1 MNTSD
6 RQIMETDRNREL
18 GLIPAMV
25 MAIIAALSGAGVS
38 FAPLYERIWGGMMLH
53 PNCPTIGRMTYY
65 LSGQATGDYGA
76 CVTSPLWFLAVT
88 ALSVVAIICLTVA
101 GVQGFA
107 RHRLRTVICVFLAAV
122 AVAFILVL
130 SANTKIVMLWAIHAA
145 TWLVYAILAAYSRNS
160 TSIQQQHIADL
171 TNLTGSDKS
180 ASERG
185 GWTLVTRLLL
195 VWQIGVMPVLVT
207 EYSVSDEVN
216 STGGVTIACGLGL
229 AAYALVQYASLTID
243 SQNNSNRIT
252 PERSGIRAT
261 SLHDLFHTI
270 SINASAIRN
279 CSVPVALFWSGITF
293 FTYSYNT
300 GRHTDFCPALSA
312 TDNAGLVA
320 YCIGHEA
327 LGLLTVVLCV
337 LPLFSLLSAITAIT
351 LAARNAN
358 NGGNAANADGSRNS
372 AAVCYLLLA
381 TALSAT
387 AFVIAFTLA

>member
-6 RQIMETDRNREL
+6 RQITETDRNREL

-38 FAPLYERIWGGMMLH
+38 FAPLYERSWGGMMLH

-65 LSGQATGDYGA
+65 LSGQATGDYGV

-107 RHRLRTVICVFLAAV
+107 RHRLRTGICVFLAAV

-130 SANTKIVMLWAIHAA
+130 SANTKIVMLWAIHAV

-160 TSIQQQHIADL
+160 TSIQQQHIANL

-180 ASERG
+180 VSERG
-185 GWTLVTRLLL
+185 GWSLVTRLLL

-229 AAYALVQYASLTID
+229 AAYALL
-243 SQNNSNRIT
+243 
-252 PERSGIRAT
+252 
-261 SLHDLFHTI
+261 
-270 SINASAIRN
+270 
-279 CSVPVALFWSGITF
+279 
-293 FTYSYNT
+293 
-300 GRHTDFCPALSA
+300 
-312 TDNAGLVA
+312 
-320 YCIGHEA
+320 
-327 LGLLTVVLCV
+327 
-337 LPLFSLLSAITAIT
+337 
-351 LAARNAN
+351 LAA
-358 NGGNAANADGSRNS
+358 NS
-372 AAVCYLLLA
+372 SCI
-381 TALSAT
+381 
-387 AFVIAFTLA
+387 FWGK

>member
-1 MNTSD
+1 
-6 RQIMETDRNREL
+6 
-18 GLIPAMV
+18 
-25 MAIIAALSGAGVS
+25 
-38 FAPLYERIWGGMMLH
+38 
-53 PNCPTIGRMTYY
+53 
-65 LSGQATGDYGA
+65 
-76 CVTSPLWFLAVT
+76 
-88 ALSVVAIICLTVA
+88 
-101 GVQGFA
+101 
-107 RHRLRTVICVFLAAV
+107 
-122 AVAFILVL
+122 
-130 SANTKIVMLWAIHAA
+130 MLWAIHAA

-185 GWTLVTRLLL
+185 GWSLVTRLLL
-195 VWQIGVMPVLVT
+195 VWQIGMMPVLVT

-300 GRHTDFCPALSA
+300 DTPISAQRYRQLTMQVLSLIA
-312 TDNAGLVA
+312 
-320 YCIGHEA
+320 
-327 LGLLTVVLCV
+327 
-337 LPLFSLLSAITAIT
+337 SAMK
-351 LAARNAN
+351 LW
-358 NGGNAANADGSRNS
+358 D
-372 AAVCYLLLA
+372 C
-381 TALSAT
+381 
-387 AFVIAFTLA
+387 